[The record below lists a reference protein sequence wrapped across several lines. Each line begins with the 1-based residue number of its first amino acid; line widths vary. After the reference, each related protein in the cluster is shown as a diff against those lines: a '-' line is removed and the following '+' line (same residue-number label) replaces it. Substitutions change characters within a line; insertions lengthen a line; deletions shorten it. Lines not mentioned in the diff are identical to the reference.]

1 MRRSTTP
8 RQRLQS
14 GLSLIEIVV
23 VLAILG
29 LLAVTAGPEISLQ
42 LRNLQVR
49 NAAETMQSGLQRAR
63 AEAISRNQNVRFSLV
78 SDLSG
83 DCVLS
88 ASAGS
93 WVVSLDDP
101 ASKCDSAPSV
111 DSDPRIVAVHN
122 AADGNPLATVAAT
135 QIDGSTA
142 ASSVTFNAFGRPING
157 TQLARIAVTSSIAP
171 ADHRAYRVDVSPV
184 GGVRMCDTRVSTS
197 SEDPRRCP
205 T

>member
-1 MRRSTTP
+1 MAAVIAPRCP
-8 RQRLQS
+8 RQR
-14 GLSLIEIVV
+14 GISLIEIVV

-49 NAAETMQSGLQRAR
+49 NAAESVQAGLQRAR

-83 DCVLS
+83 GCALL
-88 ASAGS
+88 ATAGS

-101 ASKCDSAPSV
+101 VGKCDSAASF

-122 AADGNPLATVAAT
+122 AADGNALATLAARRG
-135 QIDGSTA
+135 DGTA
-142 ASSVTFNAFGRPING
+142 AASITFNAFGRPLDAD
-157 TQLARIAVTSSIAP
+157 QLSRVEVTSSILP
-171 ADHRAYRVDVSPV
+171 ADHRAYRVDVSVV
-184 GGVRMCDTRVSTS
+184 GGVRMCDRGVTAAQ
-197 SEDPRRCP
+197 DPRLCP
-205 T
+205 P